1 MEYASLT
8 AMLIATI
15 LVLSV
20 MLRPLLV
27 LKKGKKRQT
36 QEKEHDSDAQ
46 DQDTAA
52 E

>member
-15 LVLSV
+15 LVLVV
-20 MLRPLLV
+20 MLLPLFV

-36 QEKEHDSDAQ
+36 HEKEHDSDTKV
-46 DQDTAA
+46 QDTAA